1 LTRVYR
7 ALMAS
12 GLIAGAIAAILA
24 LPLTAGAQSPG
35 QTTPLLEL
43 RRPHAA
49 PRRPIV
55 HPQTARD
62 QTVAEAERA
71 AAEYERVQRDE
82 ALMREQSR
90 PAARRP
96 DLGYDV
102 TSGIQQRNLQRV
114 R

>member
-1 LTRVYR
+1 MTR
-7 ALMAS
+7 MAC
-12 GLIAGAIAAILA
+12 AGALAAILA
-24 LPLTAGAQSPG
+24 LSLPAGAQSPG
-35 QTTPLLEL
+35 QAVPPLEI
-43 RRPHAA
+43 RRPQET

-62 QTVAEAERA
+62 QAIAEAERA
-71 AAEYERVQRDE
+71 AGEFERMQRDE
-82 ALMREQSR
+82 TLMREQSR
-90 PAARRP
+90 PAARP